1 MKNGSKGKP
10 HYAWFILAG
19 CCILQGTSLGLLSNC
34 VGVFYSPVCT
44 ELGFE
49 MGKFAFYRTLFAV
62 SSALMLPAAAK
73 SFQKAD
79 VRIVI
84 SLAAVVYGIGSAA
97 MGSFH
102 ELWQWYWAGI
112 LQGAASAFLCMVP
125 APILLNNWFYKR
137 TGTAVGIS
145 AAFSGLMGMAGSSA
159 LGVMIPSLG
168 WRASYW
174 IMGIICIALI
184 LPVSVF
190 VLRYRPEDMGM
201 KAYGEEGEE
210 APKGQ
215 SIKSGETGLFKLLGQ
230 PVFYMA
236 LAAYAGTIA
245 SAYFNM
251 FLTSCGLEAGLSMT
265 AAAMLTTLALFGNMI
280 SKLILGKASDTYG
293 AVRTFEVSVFVSV
306 SGLFLV
312 FLGNSVS
319 VMAGA
324 FLFGITQPLSSVM
337 MPLFC
342 KLFWKGESYGRA
354 FSYVSMFGT
363 LLASPFNMVFGKL
376 YDLTGTYRMTIG
388 ASGLLILMVLL
399 LVWAGGRSLKKP
411 SLQAQ

>member
-1 MKNGSKGKP
+1 MREKGNGRI

-49 MGKFAFYRTLFAV
+49 MGEFAFYRTLFAI

-84 SLAAVVYGIGSAA
+84 SLAAVIYGLGSAA

-102 ELWQWYWAGI
+102 ELWQWYGAGI

-125 APILLNNWFYKR
+125 APILLNNWFYKK

-168 WRASYW
+168 WRVSYW
-174 IMGIICIALI
+174 VMGILCMVLI

-201 KAYGEEGEE
+201 RAYGAEGEALFE
-210 APKGQ
+210 GQ
-215 SIKSGETGLFKLLGQ
+215 SEKEKEAGSFKLFKQ

-245 SAYFNM
+245 SA
-251 FLTSCGLEAGLSMT
+251 
-265 AAAMLTTLALFGNMI
+265 
-280 SKLILGKASDTYG
+280 
-293 AVRTFEVSVFVSV
+293 
-306 SGLFLV
+306 
-312 FLGNSVS
+312 
-319 VMAGA
+319 
-324 FLFGITQPLSSVM
+324 
-337 MPLFC
+337 
-342 KLFWKGESYGRA
+342 
-354 FSYVSMFGT
+354 
-363 LLASPFNMVFGKL
+363 
-376 YDLTGTYRMTIG
+376 
-388 ASGLLILMVLL
+388 
-399 LVWAGGRSLKKP
+399 
-411 SLQAQ
+411 